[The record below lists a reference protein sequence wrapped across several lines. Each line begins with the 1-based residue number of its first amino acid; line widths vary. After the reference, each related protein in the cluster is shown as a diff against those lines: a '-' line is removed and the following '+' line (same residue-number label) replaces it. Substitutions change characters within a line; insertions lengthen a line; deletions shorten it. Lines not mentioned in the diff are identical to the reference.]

1 MPQHWKV
8 TASGEIHRGKLECE
22 GRVFDICLG
31 RSGIRAQKRE
41 GDGATPTG
49 SFALQRLFWRADR
62 LDRPKT
68 RLPASPIL
76 AHMGWCDDPA
86 DFRYNRP
93 VNLPWPASA
102 ECLWRKDHLYD
113 LILVIS
119 HNQNPVVPGAGSAV
133 FVHLQRDDQGPTAGC
148 IALQRAD
155 LLHLLESTGPETKI
169 HIG

>member
-8 TASGEIHRGKLECE
+8 SASGEIHRGKLESQ
-22 GRVFDICLG
+22 GQVFDICLG
-31 RSGIRAQKRE
+31 RSGIQPEKRE

-49 SFALQRLFWRADR
+49 RFVLQRLLWRWDR
-62 LDRPKT
+62 LRLPKT

-76 AHMGWCDDPA
+76 AHMGWCDAPA
-86 DFRYNRP
+86 DVRYNQP

-102 ECLWRKDHLYD
+102 ECLWRVDHLYD
-113 LILVIS
+113 LVLITS

-133 FVHLQRDDQGPTAGC
+133 FVHLQRHDKGPTAGC
-148 IALQRAD
+148 IALQLAD
-155 LLHLLESTGPETKI
+155 LLHLLESAGPETEI